1 MENNEFIFKITN
13 NEFLYLK
20 VHIRNH
26 KCYYFN
32 DIIKFEDC
40 NFENILTD
48 EKSYENVLIY
58 GVLYKALVGAK
69 PLHIR
74 FNEIDGFIRILDE
87 NMIPKLAVEQS
98 NSS

>member
-1 MENNEFIFKITN
+1 MENNEFIFKIAN

-26 KCYYFN
+26 KCYYFD

-40 NFENILTD
+40 DFENILAD

-74 FNEIDGFIRILDE
+74 FNDGFIRILDG
-87 NMIPKLAVEQS
+87 NMIPKLVVEQS